1 MRLSQGK
8 FYHEKLD
15 LVSSFEI
22 SIIRKIVLNVQI
34 YIQISGIWKI
44 DSQNSSHQ
52 SKINKWDR
60 KLT

>member
-15 LVSSFEI
+15 LVSNFEI
-22 SIIRKIVLNVQI
+22 STNLYTK
-34 YIQISGIWKI
+34 YSGTWKI
-44 DSQNSSHQ
+44 DSQNSSRQ
-52 SKINKWDR
+52 SKLNKWDR